1 MTALLPVAS
10 TRGPATYDVAAVR
23 ADFPVL
29 SREIGGRPLVYL
41 DNASSSHKPRQVLDA
56 ERAFVEQHY
65 SNVHRGV
72 HTLSQ
77 EATDAYE
84 AARDNVAAFLGAADA
99 HEVVFTKNATE
110 AYNLVAY
117 SFGNARAGSRF
128 AIGPGDEVCV
138 TEMEHHSN
146 LVPWQMLCERTGATL
161 RWIPLTDEGRLDLTE
176 LDDLVNER
184 TKVLA
189 FVHVSNILGTANPV
203 ERLVARA
210 REVGAY
216 VLLDGAQS
224 APHQVVDVQG
234 LGVDFFVATGHK
246 MLAPSG
252 VGVLW
257 GRRELLDAMPPFLGG
272 GSMIEVVSMGGSTYA
287 PAPERFEAGTPVIS
301 QAVALAAACDY
312 LRDVGLDRIRAHE
325 QVLTA
330 RLLEGIRSLDG
341 VSVIGPDST
350 EMRGSSVSFAV
361 EGVHP
366 HDVGQSL
373 DELGIAV
380 RVGHH
385 CAAPVCRRYGVPAT
399 TRASSYLYNTEGEI
413 DALLEGLAHVQRF
426 WT

>member
-1 MTALLPVAS
+1 MTALLAS
-10 TRGPATYDVAAVR
+10 YDVDLVR

-29 SREIGGRPLVYL
+29 AREVHGRPLVYL

-77 EATDAYE
+77 EATDSYE
-84 AARDNVAAFLGAADA
+84 AARGTIARFIGAQHD
-99 HEVVFTKNATE
+99 EVVFTKNATE

-117 SFGNARAGSRF
+117 SFGNAAAGSRF
-128 AIGPGDEVCV
+128 SIGPGDEVCV

-161 RWIPLTDEGRLDLTE
+161 RWLPLTDEGRLDLTD
-176 LDDLVNER
+176 LDAVVNER

-189 FVHVSNILGTANPV
+189 FVHVSNILGTATEV
-203 ERLVARA
+203 ETLVRRA
-210 REVGAY
+210 REVGAFT
-216 VLLDGAQS
+216 LLDGAQS
-224 APHQVVDVQG
+224 VPHQSVDVAQ
-234 LGVDFFVATGHK
+234 LGVDFLVFTGHK

-257 GRRELLDAMPPFLGG
+257 GRKELLDAMPPFLGG
-272 GSMIEVVSMGGSTYA
+272 GSMIETVQMSGSTYA

-301 QAVALAAACDY
+301 QAVALGAACDY
-312 LRDVGLDRIRAHE
+312 LSALGLDRITEHERA
-325 QVLTA
+325 LTGQ
-330 RLLEGIRSLDG
+330 LLDG
-341 VSVIGPDST
+341 LRAMPGASVLGPDT
-350 EMRGSSVSFAV
+350 VERRGSAVSFV
-361 EGVHP
+361 VDGVHP

-373 DELGIAV
+373 DDLGIAV

-399 TRASSYLYNTEGEI
+399 ARASSYLYNTAAEI
-413 DALLEGLAHVQRF
+413 DALLSGIEQVQRF
-426 WT
+426 WGVR

>member
-1 MTALLPVAS
+1 MTSAPALTTTP
-10 TRGPATYDVAAVR
+10 YDVASVR

-29 SREIGGRPLVYL
+29 GRQVNGRPLVYL

-84 AARDNVAAFLGAADA
+84 AARERVARFLGAPD
-99 HEVVFTKNATE
+99 HREVVFTKNATE

-117 SFGNARAGSRF
+117 SFGNAAAGSRF
-128 AIGPGDEVCV
+128 ALGPGDEVCV

-161 RWIPLTDEGRLDLTE
+161 RWIPLTDEGRLDLSD
-176 LDDLVNER
+176 LDALVNER

-210 REVGAY
+210 RQVGALT
-216 VLLDGAQS
+216 LLDGAQS
-224 APHQVVDVQG
+224 APHQPVDVAA
-234 LGVDFFVATGHK
+234 LGVDFFVLTGHK

-252 VGVLW
+252 IGVLW

-272 GSMIEVVSMGGSTYA
+272 GSMIEAVRMAGSTYA
-287 PAPERFEAGTPVIS
+287 PSPERFEAGTPVIS

-312 LRDVGLDRIRAHE
+312 LDGIGLSNVLAHE
-325 QVLTA
+325 QALTG
-330 RLLEGIRSLDG
+330 RLLEGLRGLPG
-341 VSVIGPDST
+341 VRVIGPDSM
-350 EMRGSSVSFAV
+350 EMRGAAVSFALDDI
-361 EGVHP
+361 HP

-385 CAAPVCRRYGVPAT
+385 CAAPVCRRYAVPAT
-399 TRASSYLYNTEGEI
+399 TRASSYLYNTDAEI
-413 DALLEGLAHVQRF
+413 DVLLEGITSVQRF
-426 WT
+426 WSR

>member
-1 MTALLPVAS
+1 VTTLLSAS
-10 TRGPATYDVAAVR
+10 TYDVEALR

-29 SREIGGRPLVYL
+29 SRQVGGRPLVYL

-56 ERAFVEQHY
+56 ERDFVEQHY

-84 AARDNVAAFLGAADA
+84 AARVTVAAFLGAADP

-117 SFGNARAGSRF
+117 SFGNAAAGSRF
-128 AIGPGDEVCV
+128 ALGPGDEVCV

-161 RWIPLTDEGRLDLTE
+161 RWIPLTDDGRLDLTD
-176 LDDLVNER
+176 LHGLVNER

-203 ERLVARA
+203 ELLVARA
-210 REVGAY
+210 REVGAH

-224 APHQVVDVQG
+224 APHQVVDVQA

-252 VGVLW
+252 IGVLW
-257 GRRELLDAMPPFLGG
+257 GRRELLDAMPPFMGG
-272 GSMIEVVSMGGSTYA
+272 GSMIEVVQMGGSTYA

-301 QAVALAAACDY
+301 QAVALGAACDY
-312 LRDVGLDRIRAHE
+312 LREIGLDRIQAHE
-325 QVLTA
+325 QALTA
-330 RLLEGIRSLDG
+330 RLLEGLRGLPG

-350 EMRGSSVSFAV
+350 LSRGSAVSFAV

-413 DALLEGLAHVQRF
+413 DVLLEGITTVQRF